1 MYVYFTYIQLKKSEF
16 SILTLILEGE
26 GPTRESI

>member
-1 MYVYFTYIQLKKSEF
+1 MYVYFTYIQLKKPEF
-16 SILTLILEGE
+16 SILMLILEGE

>member
-1 MYVYFTYIQLKKSEF
+1 MYVYFTYIQSQKSEF
-16 SILTLILEGE
+16 SIFTLILESE